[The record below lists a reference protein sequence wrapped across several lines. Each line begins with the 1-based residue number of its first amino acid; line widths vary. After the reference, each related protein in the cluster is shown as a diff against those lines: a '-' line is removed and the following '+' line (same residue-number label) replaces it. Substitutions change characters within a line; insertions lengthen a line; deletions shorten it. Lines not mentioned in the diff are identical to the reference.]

1 MLKGV
6 LLISLLEL
14 LPDAVLA
21 MKCEKLDEFLFQ
33 KIEGGMPCSFLVWS
47 HSIEIVPSKSDLGI
61 LGLYPKRCFSNS
73 HGDDKSCL

>member
-33 KIEGGMPCSFLVWS
+33 KVVLVKQMVLKV
-47 HSIEIVPSKSDLGI
+47 E
-61 LGLYPKRCFSNS
+61 
-73 HGDDKSCL
+73 